1 MRSAKKNSV
10 QVDRNS
16 LIHNSLV
23 ILKASLLAVIVTLV
37 GFLIFAVV
45 MKLANLQ
52 ETIIPPVNQAIRI
65 ISIALGGAVAARSSR
80 TKGWLKG
87 ALTGLLYI
95 VWALVIS
102 AIFGGKYAFDTV
114 LLSDAL
120 LGIVVGAIGGIIG
133 INIE

>member
-1 MRSAKKNSV
+1 MRSIKKNSV
-10 QVDRNS
+10 QVERNS
-16 LIHNSLV
+16 LIYNGLV
-23 ILKASLLAVIVTLV
+23 ILKASLLAVIVTLA
-37 GFLIFAVV
+37 GFLIFALV

-52 ETIIPPVNQAIRI
+52 ETVIPPVNQAIRI
-65 ISIALGGAVAARSSR
+65 ISIALGGAIAARSSR
-80 TKGWLKG
+80 TRGWLKG
-87 ALTGLLYI
+87 ALTGILYI

-114 LLSDAL
+114 LLSDVL

>member
-1 MRSAKKNSV
+1 MKIAKKSSSQPMENTV
-10 QVDRNS
+10 
-16 LIHNSLV
+16 IHNCLV
-23 ILKASLLAVIVTLV
+23 VLKSSLLAVVVTLFC
-37 GFLIFAVV
+37 FLLFALV

-52 ETIIPPVNQAIRI
+52 EGIIPPVNQAIRI

-80 TKGWLKG
+80 SKGWLKG

-95 VWALVIS
+95 LWAFIIS
-102 AIFGGKYAFDTV
+102 GIFGGGYIFDTV
-114 LLSDAL
+114 LISDVL

>member
-1 MRSAKKNSV
+1 MRSAKKNPV
-10 QVDRNS
+10 QVDKSS
-16 LIHNSLV
+16 LIHGGLV
-23 ILKASLLAVIVTLV
+23 VLKASLLAVIVTLA
-37 GFLIFAVV
+37 GFLVFAVV

-65 ISIALGGAVAARSSR
+65 ISIALGGAVAARSSSSR
-80 TKGWLKG
+80 GWLMG

-102 AIFGGKYAFDTV
+102 AIFGGKYAFDTL

>member
-16 LIHNSLV
+16 LIHNGLV

-65 ISIALGGAVAARSSR
+65 ISIALGGAVAARSGR

>member
-65 ISIALGGAVAARSSR
+65 ISIALGGAVAARSGR

>member
-16 LIHNSLV
+16 LIHNGLV

-65 ISIALGGAVAARSSR
+65 ISIALGGCRCSPQR
-80 TKGWLKG
+80 PH
-87 ALTGLLYI
+87 
-95 VWALVIS
+95 
-102 AIFGGKYAFDTV
+102 
-114 LLSDAL
+114 
-120 LGIVVGAIGGIIG
+120 
-133 INIE
+133 